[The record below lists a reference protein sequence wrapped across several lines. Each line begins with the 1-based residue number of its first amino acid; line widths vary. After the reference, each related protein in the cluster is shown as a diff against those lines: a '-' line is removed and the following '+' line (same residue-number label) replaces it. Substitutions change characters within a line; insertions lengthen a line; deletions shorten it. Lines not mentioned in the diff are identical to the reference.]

1 MLNFHFELNKYIQK
15 ILIRSTL
22 IFIYTI
28 ITINCFFA
36 MKSNP
41 ATANTIESSSS
52 NLKPKKSTLIYLP
65 PVNDAPQK
73 GRIHSSERIGCPKVD
88 KSLTALVPER
98 HLALTVSESPTFW
111 FYIPYPANVLKSA
124 TMILWGENGNKIEQS
139 TFLVKNT
146 PGITKVRLP
155 KTTLETG
162 KIYRVD
168 FSVTCHDGNGNTTGS
183 TLPLITSIKRVSLDT
198 NLASELQAATTPRDR
213 YVLYAANSLWYEAL
227 TELAELRQERN
238 EDEQIAADWESLL
251 SQKEIN
257 LPELISEPIVDC
269 CTSK

>member
-1 MLNFHFELNKYIQK
+1 MQNTSTTKSTIEEASFNSSLRRITLNF
-15 ILIRSTL
+15 
-22 IFIYTI
+22 
-28 ITINCFFA
+28 
-36 MKSNP
+36 
-41 ATANTIESSSS
+41 
-52 NLKPKKSTLIYLP
+52 KPS
-65 PVNDAPQK
+65 VEDAPQK
-73 GRIHSSERIGCPKVD
+73 GRKHTAGRDGCPEVD
-88 KSLTALVPER
+88 KLLTALVPER

-124 TMILWGENGNKIEQS
+124 TMILWDEDGNKIEQP
-139 TFLVKNT
+139 TFSVKNT

-198 NLASELQAATTPRDR
+198 NLASELQTATTPRDR
-213 YVLYAANSLWYEAL
+213 YVLYASNSLWYEAL
-227 TELAELRQERN
+227 TELAELRQEQN

-269 CTSK
+269 CISK

>member
-1 MLNFHFELNKYIQK
+1 MTRIKFLKSSIKLLFFFIWIAVGMNSNSFPMQNTSTTKITNEETSSNPSLRRITLNF
-15 ILIRSTL
+15 
-22 IFIYTI
+22 
-28 ITINCFFA
+28 
-36 MKSNP
+36 
-41 ATANTIESSSS
+41 
-52 NLKPKKSTLIYLP
+52 KPS
-65 PVNDAPQK
+65 VEDAPQK
-73 GRIHSSERIGCPKVD
+73 GRKVATSRGCPKVD
-88 KSLTALVPER
+88 KPLTALVPER

-124 TMILWGENGNKIEQS
+124 TIILWDEDGNKIEQP

-162 KIYRVD
+162 KVYRVD

-198 NLASELQAATTPRDR
+198 NLASELQTATTPRDR
-213 YVLYAANSLWYEAL
+213 YVLYASHSLWYEAL